1 MRPRQCTF
9 GFSGIPKIKEN
20 ALVVGI
26 AVFDK
31 RPIESSRGKK
41 TMALA
46 KNVDVDEWSGAACM
60 HVPAIHKCVRVARLR
75 RAFARSDR
83 RHEVTEDKSRC
94 QEVEKLHFPG
104 GTIL

>member
-1 MRPRQCTF
+1 MRLRQCTF

-20 ALVVGI
+20 ALVVSI

-41 TMALA
+41 TIALA
-46 KNVDVDEWSGAACM
+46 KNVDVDEWSGAACT
-60 HVPAIHKCVRVARLR
+60 HVPAIHKCVRAARLR

-94 QEVEKLHFPG
+94 REVYRCFFPG
-104 GTIL
+104 PFF